1 MSDLHWAFGIP
12 LSETEQFLPLSD
24 FTSDSGVLTGPL
36 SPGVSFEVYRPQHM
50 ISASLDAL
58 FDIFAEDKQT
68 PGGVDQVASSA
79 SSSSLSSSSSEDAHG
94 GDADDDDFR
103 PRRPFVSAPGSKR
116 PPARQKRL
124 CVSRP
129 LRPTLSLSSAST
141 STASRAASPLGGDI
155 LEAGARTAGARRGRP
170 PKHANSPTELPAAQ
184 PVPSIAVGGIAAKTA
199 RKRSRKVAAEA
210 DNVTEGVSNADVQ
223 DEKESDDDTDDDQG
237 CDQWSSEAGGLPS
250 LEEMMVRLIPRKRGA
265 KTRGPNMRHESAEAA
280 GLGAR
285 EHNRINAAKTREK
298 RKLVHLVVRQ
308 ELATLM
314 QDLVEDQSSMIGA
327 GGSDDDDDGGSGRSQ
342 DDWEQVIFSPRV
354 PLSPLL
360 SRLKAMHILMSKIF
374 RGSRTKW

>member
-1 MSDLHWAFGIP
+1 
-12 LSETEQFLPLSD
+12 
-24 FTSDSGVLTGPL
+24 
-36 SPGVSFEVYRPQHM
+36 
-50 ISASLDAL
+50 
-58 FDIFAEDKQT
+58 
-68 PGGVDQVASSA
+68 
-79 SSSSLSSSSSEDAHG
+79 
-94 GDADDDDFR
+94 
-103 PRRPFVSAPGSKR
+103 
-116 PPARQKRL
+116 
-124 CVSRP
+124 
-129 LRPTLSLSSAST
+129 
-141 STASRAASPLGGDI
+141 
-155 LEAGARTAGARRGRP
+155 
-170 PKHANSPTELPAAQ
+170 
-184 PVPSIAVGGIAAKTA
+184 
-199 RKRSRKVAAEA
+199 
-210 DNVTEGVSNADVQ
+210 
-223 DEKESDDDTDDDQG
+223 
-237 CDQWSSEAGGLPS
+237 
-250 LEEMMVRLIPRKRGA
+250 MVRLIPRKRGA